1 MGVCS
6 TKMGVCFT
14 KMGVCFAKMGVCFS
28 KMGVCFAKIRV
39 CFSKMGVC
47 FLENGRV
54 FLMMKMIDRPNTTP
68 IGQDRPSQ
76 WRNVT
81 FSPLIC
87 LKLDLVIL
95 CVFDGISV

>member
-14 KMGVCFAKMGVCFS
+14 KMGVCFAKMGVCFA
-28 KMGVCFAKIRV
+28 KMGV

-68 IGQDRPSQ
+68 IGQDRASQ
-76 WRNVT
+76 WRNVK
-81 FSPLIC
+81 FSILIC
-87 LKLDLVIL
+87 LKLDLVVL
-95 CVFDGISV
+95 CVFDDISV